1 MIEWCWFCSNCPIIN
16 WDIKTRY
23 RSLRCHTHQVPQP
36 LELILA
42 PNYFLVKIYQL
53 LKNSVFK
60 ETRNSGPLFLVWAI
74 RDQRG
79 VSPLGPWV
87 KILIF
92 FQRRGVNG
100 LKKYNFEKQVLD
112 VNWASK
118 IKYLTCAKDFQKK
131 VKKLSFFK
139 KGGLKEFKK
148 LIILKK

>member
-1 MIEWCWFCSNCPIIN
+1 M
-16 WDIKTRY
+16 
-23 RSLRCHTHQVPQP
+23 
-36 LELILA
+36 
-42 PNYFLVKIYQL
+42 
-53 LKNSVFK
+53 
-60 ETRNSGPLFLVWAI
+60 
-74 RDQRG
+74 
-79 VSPLGPWV
+79 
-87 KILIF
+87 F